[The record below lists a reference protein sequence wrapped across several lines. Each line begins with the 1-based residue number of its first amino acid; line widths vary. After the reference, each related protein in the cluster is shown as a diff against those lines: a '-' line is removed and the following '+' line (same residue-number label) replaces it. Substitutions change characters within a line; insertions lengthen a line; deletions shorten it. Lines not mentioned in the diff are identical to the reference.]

1 MAVELLCDRAEDP
14 DAAAAGVATTA
25 LMETGLDELAGPHRT
40 WLGVTARFLVELR
53 GLALPP
59 DRIVLHLD
67 EILDPRDEALRVALT
82 RMIREGYQIAV
93 TGGVELVD
101 LLLELPGRPIVRV
114 DVLAAGDRLDST
126 VRALEPFAGEL
137 IAGRI
142 RDYDTLERCRA
153 LCFDGYEGPLVAA

>member
-40 WLGVTARFLVELR
+40 WLGVTARFLVELH

-67 EILDPRDEALRVALT
+67 EILDPRDEAVRVALT
-82 RMIREGYQIAV
+82 RMTRGGYQ
-93 TGGVELVD
+93 TPGPGGVELVA
-101 LLLELPGRPIVRV
+101 LLLSCGAAPSSGSTPPPPATASTRPSVRSSRSRANSSP
-114 DVLAAGDRLDST
+114 AASATTTRSS
-126 VRALEPFAGEL
+126 
-137 IAGRI
+137 
-142 RDYDTLERCRA
+142 
-153 LCFDGYEGPLVAA
+153 AAARSA